1 MHALS
6 QHTPSTHLPLP
17 HSLPAAQ
24 MVPFTLVQVPSE
36 PEMLHEKPEPVQVVL
51 QQMPE
56 TQLPLV
62 HALLAVHASPLIF
75 LATHEPA
82 AQ

>member
-1 MHALS
+1 VHALS
-6 QHTPSTHLPLP
+6 QQTPSTHLPLP
-17 HSLPAAQ
+17 HSLAAVHV
-24 MVPFTLVQVPSE
+24 VPFTLVHVPSE
-36 PEMLHEKPEPVQVVL
+36 PEMLHENPEPVQVVL
-51 QQMPE
+51 QQIPE

-62 HALLAVHASPLIF
+62 HALLAVQASPLVF